1 MAEAKS
7 RILVIVPAWNEEA
20 VIGPVLDELRS
31 EVGSMADIAVVS
43 DGSGDRT
50 AAIAKEHGAIVLDL
64 PINLGVGGAM
74 RTGYS
79 YAHRNNYDYAV
90 QLDADGQHDP
100 KEISNLLAS
109 AKETDA
115 DVVIG
120 ARFAGKGDYTVRGP
134 RHWAMKVLST
144 ILSRVCETKLTDT
157 TSGFKLSNRKAIAL
171 FARNY
176 PAEYLGDTI
185 EALVIAKRHGLSIR
199 QVPVEMR
206 PRAGGEPSHNPL
218 KAARFLV
225 RAFIA
230 LSVALTRPSVG

>member
-1 MAEAKS
+1 
-7 RILVIVPAWNEEA
+7 
-20 VIGPVLDELRS
+20 
-31 EVGSMADIAVVS
+31 
-43 DGSGDRT
+43 
-50 AAIAKEHGAIVLDL
+50 
-64 PINLGVGGAM
+64 
-74 RTGYS
+74 
-79 YAHRNNYDYAV
+79 
-90 QLDADGQHDP
+90 
-100 KEISNLLAS
+100 
-109 AKETDA
+109 
-115 DVVIG
+115 
-120 ARFAGKGDYTVRGP
+120 
-134 RHWAMKVLST
+134 MKVLST

-185 EALVIAKRHGLSIR
+185 EALVIAKRHGLTIR

-218 KAARFLV
+218 KAARFLI